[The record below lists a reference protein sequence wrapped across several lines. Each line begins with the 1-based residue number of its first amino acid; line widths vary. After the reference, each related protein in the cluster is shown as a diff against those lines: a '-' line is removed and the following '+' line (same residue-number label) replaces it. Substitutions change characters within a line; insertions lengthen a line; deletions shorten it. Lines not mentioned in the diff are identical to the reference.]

1 MWRKSLRSVGNGA
14 CAEVNDVCS
23 HVPVIDSNV
32 RKRIEVRDSRDWYG
46 FTTLCFTPEAWR
58 AFIKEVKDGSSPVPG
73 MR

>member
-1 MWRKSLRSVGNGA
+1 MWRKPERSMGNGN
-14 CAEVNDVCS
+14 CAEINDVCS

-58 AFIKEVKDGSSPVPG
+58 AFIQEVKNDSALPG